1 VAPQTVSNATRR
13 FVITQTVGGVETNAW
28 TGGLLA
34 SGFTTDRTAR
44 AAALAQAATLKAAN
58 PAILYRVY
66 SPSNSGAHTDGDCV
80 WRSDVDYG

>member
-28 TGGLLA
+28 TGALLS

-44 AAALAQAATLKAAN
+44 TAALAQADALKAAN

-66 SPSNSGAHTDGDCV
+66 SPSNSGAHSDGDCV
-80 WRSDVDYG
+80 WRSDIEYG